1 MLIPASPEAAAALP
15 EIDPLLAWGVLTR
28 GLGVVYAIAFASIAV
43 QIRGLAGR
51 DGMSPF
57 APMMQQMAHDF
68 PGWRRL
74 LYFPTLLWLTG
85 GGDAALVGL
94 PVAGVGFGLAA
105 AYGGAASPLAL
116 AACWATLRSLD
127 LPVGLLYPW
136 DSLLLEAGALATLL
150 PPLPPL
156 TLAVAA
162 AAAPHPWVGFA
173 FRWLLFRLMVGFGKK
188 KSKED
193 NGTKHDECCDD
204 LGLIAPGQRDI
215 SIKHGFEFYNYS
227 EIEMLWSNKAYRFE
241 KSPKHDDLN
250 LKEHAD

>member
-1 MLIPASPEAAAALP
+1 MLIPASPEAAASLA

-28 GLGVVYAIAFASIAV
+28 GLGVVYAIAFASIPV
-43 QIRGLAGR
+43 PIRGPAGR

-136 DSLLLEAGALATLL
+136 DSLLLEAGALDAEPAELGRRAGAEAGLGRPAAGGVGVRENCVERRTSGDSAGG
-150 PPLPPL
+150 P
-156 TLAVAA
+156 TRRTSTSQASARSRKIRETHDGRLAVGASVADSGAA
-162 AAAPHPWVGFA
+162 
-173 FRWLLFRLMVGFGKK
+173 
-188 KSKED
+188 S
-193 NGTKHDECCDD
+193 
-204 LGLIAPGQRDI
+204 
-215 SIKHGFEFYNYS
+215 
-227 EIEMLWSNKAYRFE
+227 SN
-241 KSPKHDDLN
+241 
-250 LKEHAD
+250 